1 MGNDLLEI
9 GDAKA
14 STKNFKKA
22 IKINPSY
29 AEAHYNLGIALTKKE
44 EWKAAI
50 KCYTKALE
58 IEPQHAEAQHLLASL
73 LGNTT
78 TTTPQDYVEKLFNGY
93 AQKFDASL
101 I

>member
-50 KCYTKALE
+50 KCYTKA
-58 IEPQHAEAQHLLASL
+58 
-73 LGNTT
+73 
-78 TTTPQDYVEKLFNGY
+78 
-93 AQKFDASL
+93 
-101 I
+101 